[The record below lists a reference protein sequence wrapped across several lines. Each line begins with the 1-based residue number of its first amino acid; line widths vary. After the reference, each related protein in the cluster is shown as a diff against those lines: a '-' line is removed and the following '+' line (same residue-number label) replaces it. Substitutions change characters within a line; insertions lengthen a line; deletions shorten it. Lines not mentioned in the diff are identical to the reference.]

1 MILRITN
8 ITSKFTLKR
17 LLKKTALPLSLK
29 ILFCHWL
36 FF

>member
-17 LLKKTALPLSLK
+17 LLKKTVTKNTLLSLV
-29 ILFCHWL
+29 IF
-36 FF
+36 